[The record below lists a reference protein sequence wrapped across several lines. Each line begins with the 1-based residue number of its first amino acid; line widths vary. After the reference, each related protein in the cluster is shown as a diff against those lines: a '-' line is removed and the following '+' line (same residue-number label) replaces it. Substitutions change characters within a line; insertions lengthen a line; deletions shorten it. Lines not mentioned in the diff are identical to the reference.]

1 MISEY
6 ICEKCKTKYKTKE
19 EAMNCAMSHL
29 GADDLKVLEV
39 MTIYKSDVFPS
50 IVTLVTKDGRKQVYQ
65 KCEG

>member
-19 EAMNCAMSHL
+19 EAMNCVMSHL

>member
-19 EAMNCAMSHL
+19 EAMNCSMSHL
-29 GADDLKVLEV
+29 GADDLKVLEA

-50 IVTLVTKDGRKQVYQ
+50 IVTLVTKDGRNQVYQ